1 MSEEKIAL
9 FSRATEYL
17 VREFLEAA
25 GAEAD
30 IQIVVEAAGEP
41 PVDIVQ
47 ARTMGEA
54 WEKAPACPD
63 EP

>member
-1 MSEEKIAL
+1 MTRVIRIEPIA
-9 FSRATEYL
+9 
-17 VREFLEAA
+17 AA
-25 GAEAD
+25 LWR
-30 IQIVVEAAGEP
+30 VTVEAAGEP